1 MINLDEQVKII
12 LKGVDDLIDEKDL
25 REKLVKAN
33 KEGRQLVVKLGL
45 DPSAP
50 DIHLGHT
57 VVLRKMKQLQDLGH
71 KVVIIIGDF
80 TGKIGDPTG
89 KSKTRNALT
98 TEQVLEN
105 AKTYQKQIFKVL
117 DKEKTE
123 VRFNSEWLAKLN
135 FEDVVKLAATITV
148 ARMLE
153 REDFKKRYES
163 HTPISVHE
171 FFYPLMQGY
180 DSVAINADIELG
192 GTDQR
197 FNLLM
202 GRALQKEFG
211 QESQVV
217 IMMPIIEGGYD
228 SVAINADIELGGTDQ
243 RFNLLMGRALQK
255 EFGQESQVVI
265 MMPIIE
271 GLDGVNKM
279 SKSLGNYIGVDEEA
293 GVMYQKA
300 MEIPDELI
308 VKYYNLVTDVHPDV
322 VNKIEQDLKEDK
334 VNPRDIKMG
343 LAKEIVRLYHGEEK
357 ANFAEERFK
366 SVFQKG
372 QIPSDIL
379 TVEASKENF
388 DLAQIVVDNK
398 LVPSKSELRRLV
410 KQGGVKVNSE
420 KVNDLQEVVLEGEL
434 IVQIGKKKFIKINLV

>member
-1 MINLDEQVKII
+1 MFNLDEQVKII
-12 LKGVDDLIDEKDL
+12 LKGVEDLIDEKDL
-25 REKLVKAN
+25 REKLTNAH

-89 KSKTRNALT
+89 KSQARKALT

-105 AKTYQKQIFKVL
+105 AKTYQEQIFKVL

-123 VRFNSEWLAKLN
+123 VRFNSEWLGKLN

-180 DSVAINADIELG
+180 DSVAIKADIELG

-211 QESQVV
+211 Q
-217 IMMPIIEGGYD
+217 D
-228 SVAINADIELGGTDQ
+228 
-243 RFNLLMGRALQK
+243 
-255 EFGQESQVVI
+255 SQVVI

-300 MEIPDELI
+300 MEIPDSLI

-322 VNKIEQDLKEDK
+322 VAEIEKDLKEDRK
-334 VNPRDIKMG
+334 NPRDIKMA

-372 QIPSDIL
+372 QIPVDIL
-379 TVEASKENF
+379 TVEADANDF
-388 DLAQIVVDNK
+388 DLAQIIVDNK
-398 LVPSKSELRRLV
+398 LTPSKSELRRLV

-420 KVNDLQEVVLEGEL
+420 KIADLQEVVAEGEL
-434 IVQIGKKKFIKINLV
+434 VVQIGKKKFIKVVVK

>member
-1 MINLDEQVKII
+1 MNIDEKIKII
-12 LKGVDDLIDEKDL
+12 LKGVDTIIDEKEL
-25 REKLVKAN
+25 KEKLIKAE
-33 KEGRQLVVKLGL
+33 KENRQLVVKLGL

-57 VVLRKMKQLQDLGH
+57 VVLRKMKQIQDLGH

-89 KSKTRNALT
+89 KSKTRVALT

-117 DKEKTE
+117 DPEKTE
-123 VRFNSEWLAKLN
+123 VRFNSEWLSKLN
-135 FEDVVKLAATITV
+135 FEDVVKLASTITV

-153 REDFKKRYES
+153 REDFKNRYQNNI
-163 HTPISVHE
+163 PISVHE

-180 DSVAINADIELG
+180 DSVAIKADIELG

-202 GRALQKEFG
+202 GRSLQKEF
-211 QESQVV
+211 
-217 IMMPIIEGGYD
+217 
-228 SVAINADIELGGTDQ
+228 N
-243 RFNLLMGRALQK
+243 
-255 EFGQESQVVI
+255 QESQVVI

-308 VKYYNLVTDVHPDV
+308 IKYYNLVTDVHPDV
-322 VNKIEQDLKEDK
+322 VSKIETELKEDLR
-334 VNPRDIKMG
+334 NPRDIKME
-343 LAKEIVRLYHGEEK
+343 LAKEIVTLYHGEEK
-357 ANFAEERFK
+357 ANLAEERFK

-379 TVEASKENF
+379 TVEASKEDF
-388 DLAQIVVDNK
+388 DLAKIIVDNK
-398 LVPSKSELRRLV
+398 LVPSKSELRRLA
-410 KQGGVKVNSE
+410 KQGGVKLNQE
-420 KVNDLQEVVLEGEL
+420 KIEDLSQINITDEIV
-434 IVQIGKKKFIKINLV
+434 VQIGKKKFIKIIIK